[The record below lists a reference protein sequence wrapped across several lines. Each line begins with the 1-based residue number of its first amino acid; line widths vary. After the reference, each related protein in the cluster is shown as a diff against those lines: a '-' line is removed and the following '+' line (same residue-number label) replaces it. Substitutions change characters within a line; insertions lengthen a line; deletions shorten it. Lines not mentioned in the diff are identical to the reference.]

1 MNNKM
6 TIHRALVELK
16 TLNKRINSVVNE
28 GTFIQVNKKSNK
40 KINGMTIEDFKK
52 DVVSASYD
60 RVISLIDRRNA
71 IKSAIVASN
80 AKTKVKIG
88 DYDMTVAEAIERKT
102 SIVFEESLLNRM
114 KAQYNHCVAR
124 LNTENGN
131 LPTMFEKYLQTFGGK
146 EAMQPEVVEEHRKNY
161 YGANECELVD
171 PLQLEKKI
179 RTFETEITSFLNDV
193 DATLSESNAT
203 TFIEF

>member
-1 MNNKM
+1 MTNKM

-16 TLNKRINSVVNE
+16 TLNNRINSVVSE
-28 GTFIQVNKKSNK
+28 GTYITTNKKSNK
-40 KINGMTIEDFKK
+40 KINGILIEDFKR
-52 DVVSASYD
+52 DVITASYD
-60 RVISLIDRRNA
+60 RVISLIARRNA
-71 IKSAIVASN
+71 IKTAIVASN
-80 AKTKVKIG
+80 AKTVVKIG
-88 DYDMTVAEAIERKT
+88 EVSMTVAEAIERKG
-102 SIVFEESLLNRM
+102 SIGYEQTLLGRL
-114 KAQYNHCVAR
+114 KAQYNHSVAR

-146 EAMQPEVVEEHRKNY
+146 EALSAEAVEEHRKNY

-171 PLQLEKKI
+171 PLQLDKKI
-179 RTFETEITSFLNDV
+179 RTLEEDITTFYNEV